1 MKQNTFGGGVI
12 NDSIIHVINE
22 KLPFGGVGNSGM
34 GQYHGYY
41 SFKTFTRE
49 KAVVDH
55 KTWYDQPFRYPPYKG
70 KLGLLKKLRRW
81 IA

>member
-1 MKQNTFGGGVI
+1 
-12 NDSIIHVINE
+12 
-22 KLPFGGVGNSGM
+22 M